1 MEGWDNN
8 HNNDQGWQDNNN
20 NNPNPDDQANAVAEA
35 AADNEQHN
43 TEDPAAENVAEA
55 TDAAP
60 EDINDSDDDEDDL
73 DDPGVAET
81 RFSSDGELSWSQAE
95 SIVNFSI
102 GFMRL
107 PVETRKRFVSIVGSG
122 PHPVEVARAIYPG
135 GGFVESL
142 RAFVN
147 IAVKFKDGKQPGFRD
162 GLEFQSYISE
172 ASGSSLR
179 AFSAILNEFSEEGAE
194 ILPYR
199 ANMRIETFLDS
210 VLTVLEKSISEESRE
225 EADRISA
232 LLDIWPAN

>member
-8 HNNDQGWQDNNN
+8 HNNDQGWQDNT
-20 NNPNPDDQANAVAEA
+20 NPNPDDQANAVAEA

-43 TEDPAAENVAEA
+43 NEAPAPAPENVTEA
-55 TDAAP
+55 TGADAA
-60 EDINDSDDDEDDL
+60 DVNDSDDDEDDL

-81 RFSSDGELSWSQAE
+81 RFSSDGDLSWAQAE
-95 SIVNFSI
+95 NIVNFSI

-107 PVETRKRFVSIVGSG
+107 PAETRKRFVSIVGSG

-142 RAFVN
+142 RAFVD

-162 GLEFQSYISE
+162 GLAFQAYISE